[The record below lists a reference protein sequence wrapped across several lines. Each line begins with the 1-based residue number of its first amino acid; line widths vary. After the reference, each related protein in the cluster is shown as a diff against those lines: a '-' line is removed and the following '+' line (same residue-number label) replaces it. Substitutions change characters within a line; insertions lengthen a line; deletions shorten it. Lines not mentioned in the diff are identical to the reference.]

1 MYLKQYP
8 QTSSYPKSENKYLSQ
23 LWRWSYCNLNQTSR
37 SNLDQGFG
45 RCPLSLLQG
54 QYIQYCPSHNSLP
67 SFPSG
72 LSLYLICPTLHTQ
85 HWPYLLSPERH
96 FKPSRVTHS
105 GLQVRSE
112 QTIQLG
118 SQKCGFSNTL
128 ICSHISTF
136 WTASHLQKT
145 KQWHWQCSPA
155 RV

>member
-23 LWRWSYCNLNQTSR
+23 LWRWSYCSVNKTSG

-45 RCPLSLLQG
+45 RCPLSLLQA
-54 QYIQYCPSHNSLP
+54 ILTIAFPPSLQAFH
-67 SFPSG
+67 
-72 LSLYLICPTLHTQ
+72 YLICPTLHKQ

-96 FKPSRVTHS
+96 FKPSWVTHS
-105 GLQVRSE
+105 GLQVGSE
-112 QTIQLG
+112 QSVQLG
-118 SQKCGFSNTL
+118 SQRCGFSNTL
-128 ICSHISTF
+128 ICSHISSL

-145 KQWHWQCSPA
+145 KQWHWQCNPA